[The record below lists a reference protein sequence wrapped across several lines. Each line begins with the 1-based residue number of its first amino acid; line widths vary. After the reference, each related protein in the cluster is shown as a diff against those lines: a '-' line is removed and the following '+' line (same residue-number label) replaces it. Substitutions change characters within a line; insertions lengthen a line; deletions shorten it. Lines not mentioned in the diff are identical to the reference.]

1 MSEKKSK
8 GAGKRKRGE
17 EAAPPPRETVPAAAL
32 ALAGE
37 KGWENVSLRDIAARA
52 GVGLGEL
59 YDLYC
64 DKTDILAGYGRMVDR
79 ATLARFG
86 GISEGDF
93 SPRERLF
100 DLLMERFEVLNAQ
113 REGVRSVLRGL
124 WRDPKQAVIG
134 APHLARSM
142 AWMLAA
148 AGVDTAGLAGAARVA
163 GMSAMYLRLLKVWS
177 EDDSPDMG
185 STMAALDRMLER
197 AERFSG
203 ARSRESA

>member
-1 MSEKKSK
+1 MTEKKHE
-8 GAGKRKRGE
+8 KRN
-17 EAAPPPRETVPAAAL
+17 ASPQPLREVIPGAAL

-37 KGWENVSLRDIAARA
+37 RGWENITLRDIAARA
-52 GVGLGEL
+52 GVGLAEI

-79 ATLARFG
+79 STLERAG
-86 GISEGDF
+86 MGEDSAGDD
-93 SPRERLF
+93 SAENRRDRLF
-100 DLLMERFEVLNAQ
+100 DLVMERFEILNDHRAGVL
-113 REGVRSVLRGL
+113 SVLRGL

-148 AGVDTAGLAGAARVA
+148 AGINTEGLRGAARVA
-163 GMSAMYLRLLKVWS
+163 GFSALYLGLLKSWS

-185 STMAALDRMLER
+185 RTMAALDRALDR
-197 AERFSG
+197 AGRFAG
-203 ARSRESA
+203 F